1 MTGRPDL
8 ADDGGTVTAEL
19 VVLTVVF
26 FAFIAAI
33 VFAGRM
39 TVGSAQVEAAA
50 RSAARTISIA
60 RDPEGSF
67 ADAKAQAQDIAGYG
81 SAICTEM
88 AFEPH
93 VRRPA
98 DPEETGT
105 VEVDIACT
113 VDLSEISLIEVPG
126 AITIDASAV
135 EVLDRF
141 REEP

>member
-1 MTGRPDL
+1 VTGRLDRV
-8 ADDGGTVTAEL
+8 DDGGTATAEL

-67 ADAKAQAQDIAGYG
+67 ADAEDQAQDIAGYG

-88 AFEPH
+88 AFTPH
-93 VRRPA
+93 VLRPS
-98 DPEETGT
+98 DPDETGT

-113 VDLSEISLIEVPG
+113 VDLSEISLIAVPG

-135 EVLDRF
+135 EVLDRY